1 MYSPYKKSVYGNDTF
16 YIRAEYVFV
25 NSVTRFRIFYT
36 ILFFCDFFL
45 KKMVGGIF
53 TEFLK
58 NVKNIS
64 FFNNVKKHPNSNIS
78 IIFLTFSV
86 AAQNIR
92 GGLSHLTKQLAI
104 LGY

>member
-36 ILFFCDFFL
+36 ILFFAIFFL

-78 IIFLTFSV
+78 IIFLTF
-86 AAQNIR
+86 QT
-92 GGLSHLTKQLAI
+92 LSASQHKTYGEVFRI
-104 LGY
+104 